1 MLAMAPR
8 PRGSVSLEITDE
20 DILDKMTEDE
30 LWDWYQAG
38 RSRYQVGKEARRRW
52 EKKAVAAAP
61 AEEAPEKAMK
71 TGRPRSVRACADI
84 WALHLCMKKK
94 AASAEEASQSHKKA
108 IQKGMEKAAA
118 PAEEAHKKA
127 MQKGMKKKAV
137 STEKA
142 HWKSLKKRMK
152 RAITRRAPGEP
163 PPKKPRQKGT
173 LTISSEPRRPIGGI
187 CFVAM
192 LHQGTSPAAPSP
204 TLTLR
209 RRSRKP

>member
-1 MLAMAPR
+1 MLARNQMSDDA
-8 PRGSVSLEITDE
+8 L
-20 DILDKMTEDE
+20 LDQMSDDE
-30 LWDWYQAG
+30 LWDWWQAK
-38 RSRYQVGKEARRRW
+38 RLW
-52 EKKAVAAAP
+52 EKKAPAAAAA
-61 AEEAPEKAMK
+61 AEEAPKKAM
-71 TGRPRSVRACADI
+71 
-84 WALHLCMKKK
+84 
-94 AASAEEASQSHKKA
+94 
-108 IQKGMEKAAA
+108 QKGMEKAAA

-163 PPKKPRQKGT
+163 PPEKPRQKAP
-173 LTISSEPRRPIGGI
+173 LRTISSKPRKPIGGI